1 MNMLQIDNYFQG
13 RFSAEEKKAFD
24 ERLANEPSFA
34 DEVAFYLHAKST
46 IREDILQTRHQ
57 QWTQQNQKRVIPLLK
72 IGIGIAA
79 MLILGIG
86 YLFFFQQKQTAT
98 QLATAYIDKSF
109 AKLPTNMDSQIDSL
123 SKGVALYNDQKYEAS
138 LQIFKQLNNIKAPK
152 YAGQAALKLKRYDEA
167 IDYFQRYAAQNEST
181 KSTGTFL
188 TALVYLEK
196 GEKEKATALL
206 KIIAPNDLDIQGR
219 ELLKQLNE

>member
-1 MNMLQIDNYFQG
+1 MNTLQIDNYFQG
-13 RFSAEEKKAFD
+13 KFSAEEKKAFD

-34 DEVAFYLHAKST
+34 DEVAFYLHTKAT
-46 IREDILQTRHQ
+46 IREDILQARHQ
-57 QWTQQNQKRVIPLLK
+57 EWTQQKQTSIPLLK

-86 YLFFFQQKQTAT
+86 YLFFFQQKQTSA
-98 QLATAYIDKSF
+98 QLATAYIDKTF

-123 SKGVALYNDQKYEAS
+123 SKGVALYNEEKYEAS

-181 KSTGTFL
+181 KSTGNFL

-206 KIIAPNDLDIQGR
+206 KIIASNDLDSQSR
-219 ELLKQLNE
+219 ELLKQLSE